1 MSRNDPNER
10 NRLVSVIL
18 DEASISRGAADQEHE
33 RQIAIY
39 DLIDENSFALPGR
52 DAGPYGLKIALQDAK
67 LVLEIADESGNPIVA
82 HILSLTPFRGLLKD
96 YFMICESYYAAIRTA
111 MPTQIEAIDMGRRA
125 VHNEAAE
132 LLLERLKGK
141 IDCDRD
147 TARRLFTLVVA
158 LHWKG

>member
-18 DEASISRGAADQEHE
+18 DEASISRGASDQEHE

-67 LVLEIADESGNPIVA
+67 LVLEIADENGNPIVA

-141 IDCDRD
+141 IECDRD

>member
-141 IDCDRD
+141 IECDRD